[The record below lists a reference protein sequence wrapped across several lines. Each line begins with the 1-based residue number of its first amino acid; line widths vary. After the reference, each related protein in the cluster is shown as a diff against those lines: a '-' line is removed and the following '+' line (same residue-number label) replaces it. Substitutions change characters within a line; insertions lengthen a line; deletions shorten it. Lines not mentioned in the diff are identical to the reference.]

1 MNYPLLAGIGDLL
14 SRKTA
19 ELLDKADELKDFR
32 KEFFIK
38 DQSLCYLDGNS
49 LGRLPLAA
57 IDSVA
62 NFLENEWGTEL
73 VDGWNHWIDEAQS
86 AGDLLGR
93 ATLGAASGQVL
104 VCDTTSVNFYQLCV
118 AAITARPGRKTIIID
133 SANFPTD
140 RFVIQGIAEPF
151 NLKLIT
157 LDTDGTGGP
166 GAVPIASENDL
177 VTAELLTPYLSTDVA
192 LVTLQVVNYR
202 SGARANL
209 KAITDLVRSY
219 GGLVVWDAS
228 HAGGSV
234 ELDFDA
240 NGVDLAVGCT
250 YKYGNSGPGSPAW
263 LYVRKELQSSLKVP
277 IQGWFAQDD
286 QFAMGPVF
294 DKNLGIRG
302 FQIASPSIVGIRSVQ
317 ASYEMIER
325 AGISSIAK
333 KAAIGTELMIALFD
347 AWLVPLGFTLLTP
360 RDHRLRGGHINI
372 GHPEAKRIAAA
383 LRKFAQVVPDYRMPN
398 SIRLAISPLP
408 TSFVEV
414 FDGFERIRDSVARKD
429 YEKIQDSGNRVT

>member
-1 MNYPLLAGIGDLL
+1 MNYPLLAGIGDPL
-14 SRKTA
+14 SRSTA
-19 ELLDKADELKDFR
+19 ELLDQADELSSFR
-32 KEFFIK
+32 KEFYIK

-49 LGRLPLAA
+49 LGRLPLAT
-57 IDSVA
+57 IDRVSK
-62 NFLENEWGTEL
+62 FLTEEWGSEL
-73 VDGWNHWIDEAQS
+73 VDGWSHWIDEAQP

-93 ATLGAASGQVL
+93 ATLGAAAGQVL

-118 AAITARPGRKTIIID
+118 AAINANPDRKTIIVD
-133 SANFPTD
+133 SSNFPTD
-140 RFVIQGIAEPF
+140 RYVIQGIADQF

-157 LDTDGTGGP
+157 LDTDGSGVAGS
-166 GAVPIASENDL
+166 VKIAAENEL
-177 VTAELLTPYLSTDVA
+177 LTAELLAPFMSTDVA
-192 LVTLQVVNYR
+192 LVTLQAVNYR
-202 SGARANL
+202 SGARPNL

-219 GGLVVWDAS
+219 GGYVVWDAS

-263 LYVRKELQSSLKVP
+263 LYVRKELQTTLKVP

-286 QFAMGPVF
+286 QFAMGPTF
-294 DKNLGIRG
+294 DKNQEIRG
-302 FQIASPSIVGIRSVQ
+302 FQIASPSIVGIRAVQ
-317 ASYEMIER
+317 ASYELIER
-325 AGISSIAK
+325 AGIARIAK

-347 AWLVPLGFTLLTP
+347 AWLAPLGFTLLTP
-360 RDHRLRGGHINI
+360 RDHRLRGGHITI

-383 LRKFAQVVPDYRMPN
+383 LRKYAQVVPDYRMPN

-408 TSFVEV
+408 TSFLEV
-414 FDGFERIRDSVARKD
+414 FDGFERIRDSVIRKD
-429 YEKIQDSGNRVT
+429 FEKIEDTGNRVT

>member
-1 MNYPLLAGIGDLL
+1 MNYPLLAGIGDPL
-14 SRKTA
+14 SRSTA
-19 ELLDKADELKDFR
+19 ELLDQADELSSFR
-32 KEFFIK
+32 KEFYIK

-49 LGRLPLAA
+49 LGRLPLAT
-57 IDSVA
+57 IDRVSK
-62 NFLENEWGTEL
+62 FLTEEWGSEL
-73 VDGWNHWIDEAQS
+73 VDGWSHWIDEAQP

-93 ATLGAASGQVL
+93 ATLGAAAGQVL

-118 AAITARPGRKTIIID
+118 AAIDANPNRKTIIVD
-133 SANFPTD
+133 SSNFPTD
-140 RFVIQGIAEPF
+140 RYVIQGIAEQF

-157 LDTDGTGGP
+157 LDTDGSGVAGS
-166 GAVPIASENDL
+166 VKIAAENEL
-177 VTAELLTPYLSTDVA
+177 LTAELLAPFMSNDVA
-192 LVTLQVVNYR
+192 LVTLQAVNYR
-202 SGARANL
+202 SGARPNL

-219 GGLVVWDAS
+219 GGYVVWDAS

-263 LYVRKELQSSLKVP
+263 LYVRKELQATLKVP

-286 QFAMGPVF
+286 QFAMGPTF
-294 DKNLGIRG
+294 DKNQEIRG
-302 FQIASPSIVGIRSVQ
+302 FQIASPSIVGTRAVQ

-325 AGISSIAK
+325 AGIARIAK

-347 AWLVPLGFTLLTP
+347 AWLAPLGFSLLTP
-360 RDHRLRGGHINI
+360 RDHRLRGGHITI

-383 LRKFAQVVPDYRMPN
+383 LRKYAQVVPDYRMPN

-408 TSFVEV
+408 TSFLEV
-414 FDGFERIRDSVARKD
+414 FDGFERIRDSVIRKD
-429 YEKIQDSGNRVT
+429 YEKIEDTGNRVT